1 MLDRLI
7 ISAAGEGQDLLFGAA
22 AGAEDDGIEH
32 SAPHADAQ
40 LLAYLDAARSRK
52 IPSLKSPSGFHDLS

>member
-22 AGAEDDGIEH
+22 AGAEDDGIDIR
-32 SAPHADAQ
+32 PLQADAQ

-52 IPSLKSPSGFHDLS
+52 IQSKIAKRIS